1 MLWTRGWFSK
11 SQDFTFHSS
20 YLLIDDED
28 LKRKVTKSEETM
40 AKVCHSLWLFL
51 WKHQVVLLFSFM
63 CIVYYLRRCRSI
75 PYLAKDPTK
84 SFETIDL
91 KIEWISLHFLFPLFS
106 CWNRLVLSSSLP
118 FVQLVQ
124 DGCFYWCERG
134 FQCASLLLS
143 TIGEWQKTKVGMFFK
158 QVPTFNGPFSLI
170 FHGQAAISKSFFS
183 VLNCVKRSRFRAV
196 LKWHHP
202 HRGRGICQKVTLLH

>member
-40 AKVCHSLWLFL
+40 AKVCHSLWLFYGSIRL
-51 WKHQVVLLFSFM
+51 FYCFPSCVLSSTLSFHS
-63 CIVYYLRRCRSI
+63 LSGQRSN
-75 PYLAKDPTK
+75 KTV
-84 SFETIDL
+84 SFHTIDL

-124 DGCFYWCERG
+124 DGCLYWCERG

-196 LKWHHP
+196 LKWRHP
-202 HRGRGICQKVTLLH
+202 HRGRGICRKVTLLH

>member
-1 MLWTRGWFSK
+1 MLS
-11 SQDFTFHSS
+11 FHSLS
-20 YLLIDDED
+20 G
-28 LKRKVTKSEETM
+28 
-40 AKVCHSLWLFL
+40 
-51 WKHQVVLLFSFM
+51 Q
-63 CIVYYLRRCRSI
+63 RSNKT
-75 PYLAKDPTK
+75 A

-124 DGCFYWCERG
+124 DGCLYWCERG

-196 LKWHHP
+196 LKWRHP
-202 HRGRGICQKVTLLH
+202 LRGREICRKVTLLH